1 MKAGK
6 KRTSYINYD
15 YENTF
20 NKPLEDAEEKRVTE
34 LLKSRRIKSIY
45 ATKTIRAGNQF
56 EVEIY
61 PEFTRTQAERAGV
74 KRTSSAQRNLNDK
87 NARKRVERL
96 INANFEEGD
105 YWITLTYDKKNLPED
120 MKEAL
125 KNMKNFIRRINYRRK
140 REGLD
145 KAKYIYVTEWS
156 DKKKIRCHHHLIMDS
171 GLTMDT
177 VEKMWKCGKRNNV
190 RRVSPDEDG
199 LSGLAGYIAKD
210 PGGNKRWCGSTNLK
224 QPESRKNHRDFT
236 EGRVRKI
243 ADGRADL
250 QEILEK
256 KHKNME
262 YVRHEIRF
270 NEINGKFYI
279 YARMRERKRE

>member
-1 MKAGK
+1 MKAK
-6 KRTSYINYD
+6 KRRTGYTNYD

-20 NKPLEDAEEKRVTE
+20 NKSLEDAEEKRLEE
-34 LLKSRRIKSIY
+34 LVKSRKIKSIY
-45 ATKTIRAGNQF
+45 ATKTIKAGNQF

-61 PEFTRTQAERAGV
+61 PEFTRTQAERAGA
-74 KRTSSAQRNLNDK
+74 KRTSNAQRNLNDK

-96 INANFEEGD
+96 INANFTEGD

-120 MKEAL
+120 IKEAL

-140 REGLD
+140 REGLE

-171 GLTMDT
+171 GLTMDV
-177 VEKMWKCGKRNNV
+177 VEKLWKCGKRNNV

-199 LSGLAGYIAKD
+199 LSGLAGYITKD
-210 PGGNKRWCGSTNLK
+210 PEGSKRWCGSTNLK
-224 QPESRKNHRDFT
+224 QPEERKNHRDFT
-236 EGRVRKI
+236 EGRVKKI
-243 ADGRADL
+243 ADGREDL

-262 YVRHEIRF
+262 YIRHEIRY

-279 YARMRERKRE
+279 YARMRERRRE

>member
-61 PEFTRTQAERAGV
+61 PEFTRTQAERAGA
-74 KRTSSAQRNLNDK
+74 KRTSNAQRNLNDR

-96 INANFEEGD
+96 INANFKEGD
-105 YWITLTYDKKNLPED
+105 YWITLTYDKKNLPAD

-125 KNMKNFIRRINYRRK
+125 RNIKNFIRRINYRRK

-156 DKKKIRCHHHLIMDS
+156 DKKKIRCHHHLIMDNA
-171 GLTMDT
+171 LTMDV

-199 LSGLAGYIAKD
+199 LSGLAGYITKD
-210 PGGNKRWCGSTNLK
+210 PGGCKRWCGSTNLT
-224 QPESRKNHRDFT
+224 QPKERKNHRDFT